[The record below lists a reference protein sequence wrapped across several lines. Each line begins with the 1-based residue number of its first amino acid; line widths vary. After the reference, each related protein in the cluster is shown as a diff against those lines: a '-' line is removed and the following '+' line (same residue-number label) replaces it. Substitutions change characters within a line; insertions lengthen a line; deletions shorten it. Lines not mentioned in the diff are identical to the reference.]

1 MYHSDTPI
9 IILFI
14 FALVVPHKAFDKGFS
29 KSFGVTVTFPSSK
42 ETNTSSCISAF
53 KVQSG
58 PDTSITLSRILA
70 STFGANTTGNLPIL
84 DIILFFSI

>member
-1 MYHSDTPI
+1 VYPTDTQI
-9 IILFI
+9 TILFI
-14 FALVVPHKAFDKGFS
+14 FALVVPHKALDNGFS
-29 KSFGVTVTFPSSK
+29 KSFGVTVTFPSS
-42 ETNTSSCISAF
+42 TATDTSSCISVF

-84 DIILFFSI
+84 DIILFF